1 MRRPR
6 PALLRLAVLAAV
18 VPATGCGADGGP
30 AEPTVPSALAI
41 SLEKVAGDGQNAPE
55 GSVLPVRPTVQVRDA
70 TGEVIN
76 DATVSFRVRE
86 GGGSVQPAIAVA
98 ESGRASTEW
107 TLGAA
112 GHQAL
117 VAETGIASVEFT
129 ATSFVAGDP
138 DFLAITTRQLNAA
151 YPSFAHADTLQ
162 ATGGRAPYT
171 WGLAGG
177 ELPQGLTLTPDGVIR
192 GRPESEGGSSFTVR
206 VVDGGGI
213 EASGAFELEVCGTPL
228 ELEVGEVHIAAP
240 APPGGCGFSVRAES
254 AGTYYRVTLVGTSPG
269 FELVEPVH
277 FRLRGE
283 VPEGTVAAQ
292 SPSVGSPARLGSAVQ
307 LSTPAQGAPEDP
319 HLAVRRNEARLLAGL
334 ADRGRIRALP
344 DLGAGAASAPADPPP
359 ETWEFRLGSPGTV
372 TDNCTVATRTTT
384 VLQGYNDHLALYADT
399 VPFAVLAPQNIPILL
414 SHYERYGAEVIESWG
429 GVADIDGNG
438 RIIVY
443 LDKNLPDPLTGLVW
457 VGDMLPASV
466 CAASNE
472 AELIRIDQSWLPQ
485 IPSVL
490 ASTLVHEAQHVSS
503 VYKRLLNT
511 LDEPFDGGA
520 QHPPWIEEGRAVMA
534 AETASRLA
542 WAELGGPGPHEQVTA
557 AHLAHLSTDQLGLSG
572 IFTALDRIKRVLR
585 EDANSLTHFPDP
597 YGSGWHFHRFLGDWY
612 GDAGR
617 GRLGDAPFMRRLVA
631 TETSAGV
638 AGIEEVTGRSFAEL
652 MLEYATAISLA
663 GTGAPRLAGVPR
675 FSTYDFTGLEYICCL
690 EEPGRYPW
698 PVTTSGEGPDAP
710 LWVPLGESRTMERE
724 IRANGV
730 QIYDLRASARGE
742 GAIVEVGAPDHVS
755 IVVVRIPDLSL
766 PGR

>member
-6 PALLRLAVLAAV
+6 PALLRLAVMAAV
-18 VPATGCGADGGP
+18 VPGTGCGADGGP
-30 AEPTVPSALAI
+30 AEPAVPSALAI
-41 SLEKVAGDGQNAPE
+41 SLEKVAGDGQHAPE

-269 FELVEPVH
+269 FELVE
-277 FRLRGE
+277 
-283 VPEGTVAAQ
+283 
-292 SPSVGSPARLGSAVQ
+292 
-307 LSTPAQGAPEDP
+307 
-319 HLAVRRNEARLLAGL
+319 
-334 ADRGRIRALP
+334 
-344 DLGAGAASAPADPPP
+344 
-359 ETWEFRLGSPGTV
+359 
-372 TDNCTVATRTTT
+372 
-384 VLQGYNDHLALYADT
+384 
-399 VPFAVLAPQNIPILL
+399 
-414 SHYERYGAEVIESWG
+414 
-429 GVADIDGNG
+429 
-438 RIIVY
+438 
-443 LDKNLPDPLTGLVW
+443 
-457 VGDMLPASV
+457 
-466 CAASNE
+466 
-472 AELIRIDQSWLPQ
+472 
-485 IPSVL
+485 
-490 ASTLVHEAQHVSS
+490 STL
-503 VYKRLLNT
+503 R
-511 LDEPFDGGA
+511 
-520 QHPPWIEEGRAVMA
+520 
-534 AETASRLA
+534 
-542 WAELGGPGPHEQVTA
+542 
-557 AHLAHLSTDQLGLSG
+557 
-572 IFTALDRIKRVLR
+572 
-585 EDANSLTHFPDP
+585 
-597 YGSGWHFHRFLGDWY
+597 
-612 GDAGR
+612 
-617 GRLGDAPFMRRLVA
+617 
-631 TETSAGV
+631 
-638 AGIEEVTGRSFAEL
+638 
-652 MLEYATAISLA
+652 
-663 GTGAPRLAGVPR
+663 
-675 FSTYDFTGLEYICCL
+675 
-690 EEPGRYPW
+690 
-698 PVTTSGEGPDAP
+698 
-710 LWVPLGESRTMERE
+710 
-724 IRANGV
+724 
-730 QIYDLRASARGE
+730 
-742 GAIVEVGAPDHVS
+742 
-755 IVVVRIPDLSL
+755 
-766 PGR
+766 

>member
-1 MRRPR
+1 M
-6 PALLRLAVLAAV
+6 
-18 VPATGCGADGGP
+18 
-30 AEPTVPSALAI
+30 
-41 SLEKVAGDGQNAPE
+41 
-55 GSVLPVRPTVQVRDA
+55 
-70 TGEVIN
+70 
-76 DATVSFRVRE
+76 
-86 GGGSVQPAIAVA
+86 A

-129 ATSFVAGDP
+129 ATSFVADDP
-138 DFLAITTRQLNAA
+138 SFLAITTRRLAAA

-162 ATGGRAPYT
+162 AVGGRAPYT

-177 ELPQGLTLTPDGVIR
+177 ALPPGLTLTPDGVIL
-192 GRPESEGGSSFTVR
+192 GRPQSEGRSSFTVR

-228 ELEVGEVHIAAP
+228 ELEVGEVHITAP
-240 APPGGCGFSVRAES
+240 AAPGGCGFSVRAES
-254 AGTYYRVTLVGTSPG
+254 AGSYYRVTLVGTSAG
-269 FELVEPVH
+269 FEVVEPVQ
-277 FRLRGE
+277 FRLVAEMR
-283 VPEGTVAAQ
+283 EGTVAAR
-292 SPSVGSPARLGSAVQ
+292 SPTIGSPARLGSGVQ
-307 LSTPAQGAPEDP
+307 LSTPAQGAPEDH
-319 HLAVRRNEARLLAGL
+319 HLEIRQEEARLLAGL
-334 ADRGRIRALP
+334 AREGRIRALP
-344 DLGAGAASAPADPPP
+344 DLRAAASAPADPPP

-372 TDNCTVATRTTT
+372 ADNCTVATRTTT

-443 LDKNLPDPLTGLVW
+443 LDKNMPDPLTGLVW

-485 IPSVL
+485 TPSVL

-511 LDEPFDGGA
+511 LDEPFDGSA
-520 QHPPWIEEGRAVMA
+520 QHPPWVEEGRAVMA

-542 WAELGGPGPHEQVTA
+542 WAELGGPASHEQVTA

-597 YGSGWHFHRFLGDWY
+597 YGSGWHFHRFL
-612 GDAGR
+612 
-617 GRLGDAPFMRRLVA
+617 RRLVRGCR
-631 TETSAGV
+631 TGPAGRRAV
-638 AGIEEVTGRSFAEL
+638 HEAARGHGDTGRRSRDRRGHGPVVRGAD
-652 MLEYATAISLA
+652 ARVRHGNLA
-663 GTGAPRLAGVPR
+663 GRHRGAPARGSATLLDLRLHGSGRHVLPGGARPLSVARHDERGGTRRPALGAARGVPHDGTGDQGER
-675 FSTYDFTGLEYICCL
+675 RPDLRPARIGPRRGGDRRGRRTGPCVDRGGPDPRPLAAGEVKPEEAPAESPYQRYMVTCTYDPQGIDAEADSKSTGGCF
-690 EEPGRYPW
+690 
-698 PVTTSGEGPDAP
+698 VAP
-710 LWVPLGESRTMERE
+710 CET
-724 IRANGV
+724 IR
-730 QIYDLRASARGE
+730 
-742 GAIVEVGAPDHVS
+742 P
-755 IVVVRIPDLSL
+755 
-766 PGR
+766 

>member
-1 MRRPR
+1 MSRSR
-6 PALLRLAVLAAV
+6 PALLRLALLAAL
-18 VPATGCGADGGP
+18 VPAPGCGDGGGP
-30 AEPTVPSALAI
+30 AEPAVPSALAI
-41 SLEKVAGDGQNAPE
+41 SLEKVAGDGQHALE

-70 TGEVIN
+70 TGQVIE

-98 ESGRASTEW
+98 ESGWASTEW

-129 ATSFVAGDP
+129 ATSFVADDP
-138 DFLAITTRQLNAA
+138 SFLAITTRRLAAA
-151 YPSFAHADTLQ
+151 YPSFEHADTLQ
-162 ATGGRAPYT
+162 AAGGRAPYT

-177 ELPQGLTLTPDGVIR
+177 ALPPGLTLTPDGVIL
-192 GRPESEGGSSFTVR
+192 GRPQSEGRSSFTVR

-213 EASGAFELEVCGTPL
+213 EASGAFELEVCGAPL
-228 ELEVGEVHIAAP
+228 ELDIGEVHIAAP
-240 APPGGCGFSVRAES
+240 AAPGGCGFSVRAES
-254 AGTYYRVTLVGTSPG
+254 AGSYYRVALVGTSAG

-277 FRLRGE
+277 FRLVGE
-283 VPEGTVAAQ
+283 MRQGTVAAR
-292 SPSVGSPARLGSAVQ
+292 SPTIRSPARPGSGVR
-307 LSTPAQGAPEDP
+307 LSTPAQAASEDD
-319 HLAVRRNEARLLAGL
+319 HLEIRSQEARLLAGL
-334 ADRGRIRALP
+334 ARGGRLRALP
-344 DLGAGAASAPADPPP
+344 DLRAAASAPADPPP

-372 TDNCTVATRTTT
+372 ADNCTVATRTTT

-443 LDKNLPDPLTGLVW
+443 LDKTLPDPLTGLVW

-520 QHPPWIEEGRAVMA
+520 QHPFWIEEGRAVMA

-542 WAELGGPGPHEQVTA
+542 WAELGGPASHEQVTA

-597 YGSGWHFHRFLGDWY
+597 YGSGWHFHRFLGDRY

-631 TETSAGV
+631 TETPAGV

-675 FSTYDFTGLEYICCL
+675 FSTYDFTGLEYFCCL

-742 GAIVEVGAPDHVS
+742 GAILEVGAPDHVS
-755 IVVVRIPDLSL
+755 IVVVRIPDLL
-766 PGR
+766 RPGR

>member
-1 MRRPR
+1 MSRSRR
-6 PALLRLAVLAAV
+6 ALLRLAVLAAV
-18 VPATGCGADGGP
+18 VLATGCGDGGGP
-30 AEPTVPSALAI
+30 AEPVVPSALAI
-41 SLEKVAGDGQNAPE
+41 TLEKVTGDGQHALE

-70 TGEVIN
+70 TGQVIE
-76 DATVSFRVRE
+76 DATVSFRVSE

-107 TLGAA
+107 TLGGA
-112 GHQAL
+112 GRQAL

-129 ATSFVAGDP
+129 ATSFEAEDP
-138 DFLAITTRQLNAA
+138 NFLAITTRRLSAA
-151 YPSFAHADTLQ
+151 YPFFAHADTLQ
-162 ATGGRAPYT
+162 AVGGRPPYT

-177 ELPQGLTLTPDGVIR
+177 ELPPGLTLTPDGVIR
-192 GRPESEGGSSFTVR
+192 GRPQSQGRSSFTVR

-213 EASGAFELEVCGTPL
+213 EASGAFELEACGAPL

-240 APPGGCGFSVRAES
+240 TATGGCGFSVRAAS
-254 AGTYYRVTLVGTSPG
+254 AGSYYRVTLVGTSAG

-283 VPEGTVAAQ
+283 VPEGTVTAR
-292 SPSVGSPARLGSAVQ
+292 SPTVESAVRRGAGVR
-307 LSTPAQGAPEDP
+307 LPAAALGVPEDP
-319 HLAVRRNEARLLAGL
+319 HLAVRREEARLLAGL
-334 ADRGRIRALP
+334 AREGPIHALP
-344 DLGAGAASAPADPPP
+344 DLRAAASAPADPPP

-399 VPFAVLAPQNIPILL
+399 VPFAVLAPENIPILL

-429 GVADIDGNG
+429 GVADIDGND

-443 LDKNLPDPLTGLVW
+443 LDKTLPDPLTGLVW

-472 AELIRIDQSWLPQ
+472 AELIRIDQTWLPQ

-520 QHPPWIEEGRAVMA
+520 QHPLWIEEGRAVMA

-542 WAELGGPGPHEQVTA
+542 WAELGGPASHEQVTA

-597 YGSGWHFHRFLGDWY
+597 YGSGWHFHRYLGDWY

-631 TETSAGV
+631 TETPAGV

-663 GTGAPRLAGVPR
+663 GTGAPRLPGVPR
-675 FSTYDFTGLEYICCL
+675 FSTYDFTGLGYFCCL

-698 PVTTSGEGPDAP
+698 PVTTSGVGPDAR
-710 LWVPLGESRTMERE
+710 LWVPLGVSRTMERE
-724 IRANGV
+724 IRANSV
-730 QIYDLRASARGE
+730 QVYDLRASARGE
-742 GAIVEVGAPDHVS
+742 GAIVEIGAPDHVS
-755 IVVVRIPDLSL
+755 IVVARIPDLSR
-766 PGR
+766 PSR